1 MNPSDDKL
9 ETLSSEFVEYLH
21 TLREYDD
28 YKYVN
33 DNNLKIDLD
42 TWEKICHVRRMRI
55 ESEFRLVTYEKDV
68 ADKNILL
75 KYLNLDKE
83 EKETMI
89 KELQSNI
96 ERLESQDLLNQ
107 GDLKVSSS
115 CFNGEIKY
123 IKILKFNCLVLSIST

>member
-28 YKYVN
+28 FKYVN
-33 DNNLKIDLD
+33 DNDLKFDLD
-42 TWEKICHVRRMRI
+42 TWKKICHVRRKRI
-55 ESEFRLVTYEKDV
+55 ESEFRLATYENDI

-75 KYLNLDKE
+75 KHLNHDKK

-89 KELQSNI
+89 KELQSII
-96 ERLESQDLLNQ
+96 EKLESQDSLNQ
-107 GDLKVSSS
+107 GDLKVKQ
-115 CFNGEIKY
+115 FE
-123 IKILKFNCLVLSIST
+123 F